1 MARAVKVSEY
11 TNWEEV
17 DQALRRMGEIDIR
30 LTKIEGDMTLKINE
44 IRAEYDTKAEGLK
57 AERKAIEEQIT
68 LFAEAHKEEFAKNR
82 SKDLTFGVVA
92 FRIVH
97 KVVVRSKAACLAAL
111 KALGLVQYIRTIEE
125 PDKEAMS
132 GLDAGTL
139 AKVGATLKT
148 EDKLRIEPNIERIKE
163 KEAA

>member
-1 MARAVKVSEY
+1 MARNIKVS
-11 TNWEEV
+11 NCKDWSEV
-17 DQALRRMGEIDIR
+17 DSALRRMGEIDIR
-30 LTKIEGDMTLKINE
+30 LQKLEGEMTLKLNE

-57 AERKAIEEQIT
+57 TERKGIEDNIA
-68 LFAEAHKEEFAKNR
+68 LFADAHKEEFAKVR

-92 FRIVH
+92 FRVVS
-97 KVVVRSKAACLAAL
+97 KVVMKSKAATLAAM
-111 KALGLVQYIRTIEE
+111 KALGLNQYIRITEE

-139 AKVGATLKT
+139 AKVGASLKT

>member
-1 MARAVKVSEY
+1 MARNIKASDYKDWGEI
-11 TNWEEV
+11 
-17 DQALRRMGEIDIR
+17 DGALRRMGEIDIR
-30 LTKIEGDMTLKINE
+30 LQKLEGEMTLKLNE

-57 AERKAIEEQIT
+57 AERKTIEDNIS
-68 LFAEAHKEEFAKNR
+68 LFADAHKEEFAKVR

-92 FRIVH
+92 FRVVS
-97 KVVVRSKAACLAAL
+97 KVVMKSKAATLAAM
-111 KALGLVQYIRTIEE
+111 KALGLNQYIRITEE

-139 AKVGATLKT
+139 AKVGASLKT